1 MVDNDTTHGSDDAV
15 SEESEAERS
24 EASDVAIGERERPA
38 SGEADQREASEGA
51 SGKSGAAARTAEE
64 MGLDELRTEIRTIDR
79 EIVELIAQ
87 RTYVAESI
95 AEVKRQQG
103 MPTTDESQEE
113 AVMERAGENAEQF
126 DVDANL
132 VKAIFR
138 LLIELNK
145 VEQRESR

>member
-1 MVDNDTTHGSDDAV
+1 MADDNTDQRSSDDM
-15 SEESEAERS
+15 SLE
-24 EASDVAIGERERPA
+24 
-38 SGEADQREASEGA
+38 
-51 SGKSGAAARTAEE
+51 
-64 MGLDELRTEIRTIDR
+64 ELRDEIRSIDH

-87 RTYVAESI
+87 RTYVADSI
-95 AEVKRQQG
+95 AEVKRERG
-103 MPTTDESQEE
+103 LPTTDESQEE
-113 AVMERAGENAEQF
+113 AVMERAGANAKNF

>member
-1 MVDNDTTHGSDDAV
+1 MTDGAGNEPNEGDSRADP
-15 SEESEAERS
+15 AEM
-24 EASDVAIGERERPA
+24 DLDKLRE
-38 SGEADQREASEGA
+38 
-51 SGKSGAAARTAEE
+51 
-64 MGLDELRTEIRTIDR
+64 EIRSIDS

-95 AEVKRQQG
+95 AAVKRERG
-103 MPTTDESQEE
+103 LPTTDESQEQ

>member
-1 MVDNDTTHGSDDAV
+1 MTREPTDD
-15 SEESEAERS
+15 STDDDEN
-24 EASDVAIGERERPA
+24 
-38 SGEADQREASEGA
+38 
-51 SGKSGAAARTAEE
+51 RTPDE
-64 MGLDELRTEIRTIDR
+64 MSLDELREEIRSIDQ

-87 RTYVAESI
+87 RTYVADTI
-95 AEVKRQQG
+95 AAVKDEQDL
-103 MPTTDESQEE
+103 PTTDESQEQQ
-113 AVMERAGENAEQF
+113 VMDRAGDNAEQF

>member
-1 MVDNDTTHGSDDAV
+1 MADDDPERGSH
-15 SEESEAERS
+15 
-24 EASDVAIGERERPA
+24 DV
-38 SGEADQREASEGA
+38 EG
-51 SGKSGAAARTAEE
+51 
-64 MGLDELRTEIRTIDR
+64 MNLDELREEIRSIDR
-79 EIVELIAQ
+79 QLVELIAQ

-95 AEVKRQQG
+95 AAVKRDQG
-103 MPTTDESQEE
+103 KPVTDEDQEA
-113 AVMERAGENAEQF
+113 AVMERAGENAERF